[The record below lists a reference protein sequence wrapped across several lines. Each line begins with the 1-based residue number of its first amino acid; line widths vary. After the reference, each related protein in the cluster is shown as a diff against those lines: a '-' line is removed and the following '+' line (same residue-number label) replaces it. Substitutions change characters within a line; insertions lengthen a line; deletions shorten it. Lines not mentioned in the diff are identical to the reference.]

1 MWRYVLGLAWVL
13 LWAQDATA
21 WRWQYTV
28 SEGTFEPTPVPIKG
42 GIEPN
47 HALYGKTL
55 VARDTIY
62 SLVTLKDT
70 GGPTQALF
78 LPPTSVLNLTGVIP
92 AGRSFAAV
100 LVSTRTGAF
109 CYAVGLYAT
118 DPNADIYGVDFVV
131 DTTANTL
138 YLLSRLSSSSI
149 TPSGS
154 LNVLYLQGGLSSYP
168 GPSVPTFPEA
178 AVAVRIEGIGTPSLS
193 PTINWL
199 QVNQGQI
206 FPYALAYD
214 EDDEVLF
221 LGGTIT
227 SNPGAGATFQVRVPS
242 PPAFNGTLSNAGVLP
257 LSRGFVMR
265 CDANHPNLAV
275 THILFAENRTPPATF
290 YSLHGRNLWLH
301 DGQLLWLTD
310 YDHRASNILFQIHT
324 SGGYT
329 SGGWSL
335 VSASKHF
342 LLLWPLDTS
351 DLSPLGGATSPPQFL
366 FEETSGASGPPA
378 PPAFYASWAGDT
390 LTLAWSDTLSY
401 SFGAP
406 VNATF
411 SGNRLYFT
419 QWQYIGGAPPSL
431 QLLRVHATPAYASG
445 IWPVLTGLLSE
456 GPERLYWTGHF
467 TPNTPDTLRL
477 SSTSGSGRALQSGNG
492 VKGYLA
498 GLHWPLSAS
507 IPRLVGMHPL
517 RTRGGAFATWYGI
530 GRDSYGHFYG
540 WGAGRDTLYVGP
552 TYPAGADTAKGF
564 GTDRKMRY
572 WLGRLDWYRLHSI
585 GPTGSTCAP
594 DLWNASGS
602 HRLYGSFPQDSGYL
616 LVWMPEDPRGQYPL
630 PHHWQWIGAQAL
642 RWPTD
647 TSEVPVTFPAYLL
660 PGRMPPGRYFLTG
673 VVGGPRLP
681 HFADVLDTVWVT
693 ITGTTTPQLYEKEPS
708 RLHFVTR
715 FIGSTDPAYPYAHT
729 GTYPMRQVRFEGQLQ
744 AIISVPWQAFAG
756 ESPSEMLYIL
766 EETND
771 SVRLYRANLTDE
783 TIRPIRRWFKYT
795 GSPSPATREFGLDTV
810 LATNAGWTLPAPFQ
824 LVWDPQS
831 SRLLLGEKNTRI
843 RAINPYS
850 SEDALVLS
858 ARGVGSGTNTTGYP
872 RKGGYRPFNGGL
884 FVVGA
889 QGQLVL
895 FASNAALTGLFR
907 LTPDSRD
914 SFLLR
919 VGGNTSPT
927 SGCDGIGTNARLWT
941 VQAATLVGDTVWFI
955 DRPPAGVCGSTG
967 AELLLRRAY
976 PSTADPRRDTVE
988 TVDTLRSLL
997 LILSAT
1003 EVQYRSLP
1011 TPHLLIAVGNHLIRY
1026 DIATQQKD
1034 TLWGCGNSGCCAYG
1048 TSDATQGGLLEVALL
1063 RSGAIAAVNSGKT
1076 VRLYVP
1082 LYCPSEGDDTLLTE
1096 TTIASSSGPF
1106 SPNGSEIGVALPSIS
1121 AGSGLF
1127 TTAGELV
1134 PSTCSAAHPLRFY
1147 GYRLPLLSVSIT
1159 APDTVCEGMT
1169 FHTFAVVD
1177 TTGTGYGGEEGCPLT
1192 LPSSPSPTQGRIS
1205 FIEDRAE
1212 GVFRWRAMSAGY
1224 DTLKVAIPPRLSC
1237 FFGSATYEWPIRV
1250 RTGHVLRLRV
1260 LTEGPWRPQ
1269 VAALRPHPLLS
1280 QRELIR
1286 YALGYTG
1293 LTADSLWRLPTPP
1306 SEAAL
1311 SAWFLTT
1318 DFRRPCIFNPSTGS
1332 CSPLLKPYFVSP
1344 VRIELRETPAGPV
1357 VDTTYGL
1364 LDSAGRVYPFWAA
1377 AYPFSPNQDTLYFCH
1392 CDVSTPKWV
1401 IVRFPNHLPLRTSAA
1416 LSLSTTVGVPTF
1428 LDLRD
1433 PSALDGIPG
1442 VAYALLPDSTVSP
1455 PAMRAGTWS
1464 GNCSDIHN
1472 AFLPGPH
1479 HDAGVINA
1487 ADWEFLLPRQGVVG
1501 GGAYSW
1507 ADLDNDGSV
1516 TAADAVIL
1524 LKNQNALR
1532 QSTVSD

>member
-411 SGNRLYFT
+411 SGNRLYVT
-419 QWQYIGGAPPSL
+419 QWQYAGGAIPSL
-431 QLLRVHATPAYASG
+431 QLLRVHAMPAYPSG
-445 IWPVLTGLLSE
+445 TWPVLTGLLSE
-456 GPERLYWTGHF
+456 GPERLYWTGYF
-467 TPNTPDTLRL
+467 TPNVPGSLSLTP
-477 SSTSGSGRALQSGNG
+477 TSARPLWSNNQTKA
-492 VKGYLA
+492 YLA

-507 IPRLVGMHPL
+507 MPRLTGMHLL
-517 RTRGGAFATWYGI
+517 RTRVGAFATWYGI
-530 GRDSYGHFYG
+530 GRDRYGHFYG

-630 PHHWQWIGAQAL
+630 AHHWQWIGAQAL

-647 TSEVPVTFPAYLL
+647 TSEVPVTFSTYLL

-673 VVGGPRLP
+673 VVGGPWLP
-681 HFADVLDTVWVT
+681 HFADVLDTVWVNV
-693 ITGTTTPQLYEKEPS
+693 TGTTTPQLYEKDPP

-715 FIGSTDPAYPYAHT
+715 FIGSIDPSYPYAHT
-729 GTYPMRQVRFEGQLQ
+729 GTYPMRQVRFEGQLR
-744 AIISVPWQAFAG
+744 AITSVPWQAFAG
-756 ESPSEMLYIL
+756 EPPSEMLYIL
-766 EETND
+766 EETSD
-771 SVRLYRANLTDE
+771 SVRLYRANLTNE
-783 TIRPIRRWFKYT
+783 TIRPIRRWRKYT
-795 GSPSPATREFGLDTV
+795 GSPTPPTREFGLDTV
-810 LATNAGWTLPAPFQ
+810 LATNAPGTMSAPFQ

-831 SRLLLGEKNTRI
+831 GRLLLGEKNTRI

-850 SEDALVLS
+850 DRDALVLS
-858 ARGVGSGTNTTGYP
+858 AREGSASINTTGYP

-889 QGQLVL
+889 HGELAL
-895 FASNAALTGLFR
+895 FASNAVLNVVGFFR

-919 VGGNTSPT
+919 VGGNTSPP
-927 SGCDGIGTNARLWT
+927 SNCDGRGTQARIWT

-955 DRPPAGVCGSTG
+955 DRPPGGVCGSTG

-976 PSTADPRRDTVE
+976 PSAGDPRRDTVE
-988 TVDTLRSLL
+988 TVDTLRPSLL
-997 LILSAT
+997 GAT
-1003 EVQYRSLP
+1003 DLQYRSLP
-1011 TPHLLIAVGNHLIRY
+1011 TPHLLIAVGNHLMRY
-1026 DIATQQKD
+1026 HIATQQKD
-1034 TLWGCGNSGCCAYG
+1034 TLWGCASNSCCRYG
-1048 TSDATQGGLLEVALL
+1048 VSETAHASSLEIAPL
-1063 RSGAIAAVNSGKT
+1063 RSGAIAAVDGGNT

-1082 LYCPSEGDDTLLTE
+1082 LYCPSEDKDTLLVE
-1096 TTIASSSGPF
+1096 TTIASTSGPF
-1106 SPNGSEIGVALPSIS
+1106 TPNGSEIAVSLPSIS

-1127 TTAGELV
+1127 SLAGGLD
-1134 PSTCSAAHPLRFY
+1134 PSSCSASKELHFY
-1147 GYRLPLLSVSIT
+1147 GYRLPVLSLRIE

-1169 FHTFAVVD
+1169 FHTFAEAD
-1177 TTGTGYGGEEGCPLT
+1177 TTGTGYAGEEGCPLALPT
-1192 LPSSPSPTQGRIS
+1192 LTSTQGQVSLIA
-1205 FIEDRAE
+1205 DRQG
-1212 GVFRWRAMSAGY
+1212 GVLRWRATSAGY
-1224 DTLKVAIPPRLSC
+1224 DTLEAAIPARLSC
-1237 FFGSATYEWPIRV
+1237 FFGSSLYKRPIRV
-1250 RTGHVLRLRV
+1250 RTGHVMRLRV
-1260 LTEGPWRPQ
+1260 LTEGPWRPAQ
-1269 VAALRPHPLLS
+1269 ASLRPHPLLS
-1280 QRELIR
+1280 QRHLIR
-1286 YALGYTG
+1286 YALAYPDI
-1293 LTADSLWRLPTPP
+1293 ASDSLWRLPTLPA
-1306 SEAAL
+1306 EKFL
-1311 SAWFLTT
+1311 NAWFGPLDPTRLCVDDPT
-1318 DFRRPCIFNPSTGS
+1318 GAGCISFTQ
-1332 CSPLLKPYFVSP
+1332 PYFAQV
-1344 VRIELRETPAGPV
+1344 VRIELRESPTGPT
-1357 VDTTYGL
+1357 VDTLYGL
-1364 LDSAGRVYPFWAA
+1364 IDSMGRIYPFWAA
-1377 AYPFSPNQDTLYFCH
+1377 AYPFGSTQDTLYFCH
-1392 CDVSTPKWV
+1392 CDVSTPKWIV
-1401 IVRFPNHLPLRTSAA
+1401 VRFPNHLPLRTGGAI
-1416 LSLSTTVGVPTF
+1416 SLSTVWSLPT
-1428 LDLRD
+1428 LVDMRD
-1433 PSALDGIPG
+1433 PSAVDGVPG
-1442 VAYALLPDSTVSP
+1442 VHYALVPDSTVAP
-1455 PAMRAGTWS
+1455 PVWWAAAWA
-1464 GNCSDIHN
+1464 GNCSDTHN
-1472 AFLPGPH
+1472 SFVPGPH
-1479 HDAGVINA
+1479 YDTGVINA
-1487 ADWEFLLPRQGVVG
+1487 ADYEFLLPRQGVVG
-1501 GGAYSW
+1501 PNAFSW

-1516 TAADAVIL
+1516 TAADAL
-1524 LKNQNALR
+1524 MFLRNQNALR